1 MGLTMAERTAVSK
14 AIATRYKR
22 AEKAGKTRILDELW
36 PDSGCGADLLL
47 GHFNKPTEARAAVS
61 AFFVACASEDQRAA
75 IRASQTRI
83 YRTVLYRPP
92 WRVPRE

>member
-1 MGLTMAERTAVSK
+1 MPAGGTAEDSTVTDIRP
-14 AIATRYKR
+14 
-22 AEKAGKTRILDELW
+22 E
-36 PDSGCGADLLL
+36 SGCGADLLL
-47 GHFNKPTEARAAVS
+47 GHFNKPTEARAGVS